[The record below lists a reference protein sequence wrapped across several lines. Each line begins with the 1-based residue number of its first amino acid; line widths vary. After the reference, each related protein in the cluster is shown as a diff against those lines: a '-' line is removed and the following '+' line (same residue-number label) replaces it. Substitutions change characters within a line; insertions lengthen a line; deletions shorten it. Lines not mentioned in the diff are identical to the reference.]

1 MQTIIRAVEYLPKK
15 PELAEGTTDELVSET
30 DGIVMRLFGAV
41 PDYSKKE
48 YENLWQQVFNADEDE
63 MIQFCREK
71 GIDVLDD
78 AGKPIPGWRDIAVM
92 LKAVDSGLISLAD

>member
-30 DGIVMRLFGAV
+30 DGVVMRLFGAV

-48 YENLWQQVFNADEDE
+48 YENLWQQVFKADEDE

-78 AGKPIPGWRDIAVM
+78 AGKPVPGWRDIAVM